1 MGERL
6 PYKQEVTGSIPVP
19 PTHPLR
25 QRRKRR
31 RSSVWL
37 ERCPVKAEAA
47 GSSPVD
53 AATKM
58 NDIPSVRSQIEIL
71 KSPPSWTRLV
81 RPCRAGDGIVRLSD
95 ERRKSLRALFDG
107 ARPALSALSF
117 VPASGAA
124 SRMFARL
131 ASGDPDAVARFAGNI
146 EKFAFFDDLKI
157 GAERP
162 DAEEI
167 VRAALSAGGLGYS
180 DIPKGL
186 VKFHRYGDGR
196 ADAFEEHINAA
207 RLYSD
212 GVHFTVSPRFPQDEK
227 RRLEAGGDVSFSVQD
242 PATDTV
248 ALWED
253 GDLVTDDSGETVF
266 RPSGHGALLGNL
278 NRLKADVIFI
288 SNIDN
293 VSRRDREPGPEAHRK
308 ELAGLLVELS
318 SAAPP
323 ERPVR
328 VCGVIQNTGEP
339 GGGPFWVRDDSGDER
354 PQIVEAAQVDFSDP
368 SQRDIWRSATHFNP
382 VDMVCRKGG
391 FDLARY
397 SDGSFMVVDK
407 TLGGRPI
414 KALEM
419 PGLWNGAMAGWETVF
434 VEIPSGSFNPVK
446 EVFDLLRPC
455 HQDLRDE

>member
-1 MGERL
+1 M
-6 PYKQEVTGSIPVP
+6 
-19 PTHPLR
+19 
-25 QRRKRR
+25 
-31 RSSVWL
+31 
-37 ERCPVKAEAA
+37 
-47 GSSPVD
+47 
-53 AATKM
+53 
-58 NDIPSVRSQIEIL
+58 
-71 KSPPSWTRLV
+71 
-81 RPCRAGDGIVRLSD
+81 
-95 ERRKSLRALFDG
+95 
-107 ARPALSALSF
+107 
-117 VPASGAA
+117 
-124 SRMFARL
+124 
-131 ASGDPDAVARFAGNI
+131 
-146 EKFAFFDDLKI
+146 
-157 GAERP
+157 
-162 DAEEI
+162 
-167 VRAALSAGGLGYS
+167 
-180 DIPKGL
+180 
-186 VKFHRYGDGR
+186 
-196 ADAFEEHINAA
+196 
-207 RLYSD
+207 
-212 GVHFTVSPRFPQDEK
+212 
-227 RRLEAGGDVSFSVQD
+227 
-242 PATDTV
+242 
-248 ALWED
+248 
-253 GDLVTDDSGETVF
+253 VTDDSDETVF

-391 FDLARY
+391 FDLSRY

-419 PGLWNGAMAGWETVF
+419 PGLWNGAMAGWDTVF